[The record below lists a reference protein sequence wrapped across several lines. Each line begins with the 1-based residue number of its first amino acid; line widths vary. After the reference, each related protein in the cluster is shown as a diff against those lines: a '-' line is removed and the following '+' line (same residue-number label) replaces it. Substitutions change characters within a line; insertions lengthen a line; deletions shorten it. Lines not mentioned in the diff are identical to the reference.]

1 MTDANQKCYIFYP
14 FFANFVTRDKKG
26 YIKYIGE
33 NHESLFNMY
42 ISPYKLGSAT
52 WVLYQNE
59 FDSLSPVQPEIKMPQ
74 IKVGLQ

>member
-1 MTDANQKCYIFYP
+1 MQTKNATYFTHFSQILRHVK
-14 FFANFVTRDKKG
+14 KKG
-26 YIKYIGE
+26 YIKYICE

-42 ISPYKLGSAT
+42 IFHYKLGSAI

>member
-14 FFANFVTRDKKG
+14 FFANFVTPEKKKG

-42 ISPYKLGSAT
+42 ISPYKLGSAI
-52 WVLYQNE
+52 WV
-59 FDSLSPVQPEIKMPQ
+59 
-74 IKVGLQ
+74 